1 MRKKNKRISREMMIW
16 IKRRNL
22 ALYNLDV
29 EKMKELSKE
38 LDIPVPEDD
47 LDILAGM
54 HKIRLNHIL
63 FSKEVKEISR
73 TWLEKY
79 NFSEKI

>member
-1 MRKKNKRISREMMIW
+1 MVVW

-38 LDIPVPEDD
+38 LAIPIPDD
-47 LDILAGM
+47 NLTILAGM

-63 FSKEVKEISR
+63 FTDEMKEVSR
-73 TWLEKY
+73 TWLKEN
-79 NFSEKI
+79 NFSEEI